1 MRRDTSA
8 IDLEDVSAYLDGE
21 LDEARRAAVES
32 HLANRPEAAT
42 RLAEYRRRDEA
53 LRLAFARLSADQAKH
68 PTPRVIEARP
78 RAKRR
83 FPLTIAAAVL
93 GVTLGTTG
101 WWYGSTILENRALA
115 TLAHDAVTAHLLYAG
130 QPEQSPPLVSEDG
143 ERVSARLSAFLGT
156 EVKAPNLSTLGL
168 RLVGLHEV
176 PSDGG
181 PAALLVYQ
189 DADGREVSCYFKQL
203 AENRE
208 TDFMRMA
215 AARTNVI
222 YRLDEH
228 LGYAVV
234 GPLPVSALQ
243 RIAEAGYRQNSSEG
257 Q

>member
-1 MRRDTSA
+1 VRRDTSP

-21 LDEARRAAVES
+21 LGEARRAAVAS
-32 HLANRPEAAT
+32 HLADHPEAAA

-53 LRLAFARLSADQAKH
+53 LRLAFAQLSVDQMKR
-68 PTPRVIEARP
+68 PMPRVTQATSLGRH
-78 RAKRR
+78 R
-83 FPLTIAAAVL
+83 FRLAIAVAIL
-93 GVTLGTTG
+93 GVILGTTG
-101 WWYGSTILENRALA
+101 WWYGSTILEDRALA
-115 TLAHDAVTAHLLYAG
+115 TLAHEAVTAHLLYAS
-130 QPEQSPPLVSEDG
+130 QPGQSPLVTEDSEH
-143 ERVSARLSAFLGT
+143 VSARLSAFLGA

-168 RLVGLHEV
+168 RLVGLHEL
-176 PSDGG
+176 PSDRE

-189 DADGREVSCYFKQL
+189 DADGREVSCYFKHL

-208 TDFMRMA
+208 TGFGRMA
-215 AARTNVI
+215 AATTNVI

>member
-1 MRRDTSA
+1 MRRDTSP

-32 HLANRPEAAT
+32 HLADHPEAAA
-42 RLAEYRRRDEA
+42 RLGEYRRRDEA
-53 LRLAFARLSADQAKH
+53 LRLVFARLSADQAKH
-68 PTPRVIEARP
+68 PMPRVTRARSP
-78 RAKRR
+78 DKRR
-83 FPLTIAAAVL
+83 FRLAIAATVL
-93 GVTLGTTG
+93 GMTLGTTG

-115 TLAHDAVTAHLLYAG
+115 ILAHEAMTAHLLYAS
-130 QPEQSPPLVSEDG
+130 QPERSLVIEDSEH
-143 ERVSARLSAFLGT
+143 VSARLSAVLGA

-168 RLVGLHEV
+168 QPVGLREL

-189 DADGREVSCYFKQL
+189 DADGREVSCYFKHL

-208 TDFMRMA
+208 TGFTRMA
-215 AARTNVI
+215 AASMNVI

-234 GPLPVSALQ
+234 GPLPMSALQ
-243 RIAEAGYRQNSSEG
+243 RIAEAGYRQNSGER

>member
-1 MRRDTSA
+1 VRRDASP
-8 IDLEDVSAYLDGE
+8 IDFEDVSAYLDSE
-21 LDEARRAAVES
+21 LDEARCAAVAS
-32 HLANRPEAAT
+32 HLADHPEAAA

-53 LRLAFARLSADQAKH
+53 LRLAFARLSVDQAKH
-68 PTPRVIEARP
+68 PMPRVMQARSP
-78 RAKRR
+78 GKRR
-83 FPLTIAAAVL
+83 FPLAITVTVL
-93 GVTLGTTG
+93 GVILGTTG
-101 WWYGSTILENRALA
+101 WWYGSTFLENRALA
-115 TLAHDAVTAHLLYAG
+115 TLAHEAVTAHLLYAS
-130 QPEQSPPLVSEDG
+130 QPEQSPLVTEDSEH
-143 ERVSARLSAFLGT
+143 VSARLSAFLGA
-156 EVKAPNLSTLGL
+156 EVRAPNLSTLGL
-168 RLVGLHEV
+168 RLVGLHEL
-176 PSDGG
+176 PSDRG

-189 DADGREVSCYFKQL
+189 DADGREVSCYFKHL

-208 TDFMRMA
+208 TGFTQMA

>member
-1 MRRDTSA
+1 VRRDTSP

-21 LDEARRAAVES
+21 LDEARCAAVES
-32 HLANRPEAAT
+32 HLADHPEAAA

-53 LRLAFARLSADQAKH
+53 LRLVFARLSADQAKH
-68 PTPRVIEARP
+68 PMPRVTQARSP
-78 RAKRR
+78 GKRR
-83 FPLTIAAAVL
+83 FRLAIAATVL
-93 GVTLGTTG
+93 GMTLGTTG

-115 TLAHDAVTAHLLYAG
+115 ILAHEAVTAHLLYAR
-130 QPEQSPPLVSEDG
+130 QPEQSSLVIEDSEH
-143 ERVSARLSAFLGT
+143 VSARLSAVLGA

-168 RLVGLHEV
+168 QLVGLREL

-189 DADGREVSCYFKQL
+189 DADGREVSCYFKHL
-203 AENRE
+203 AENHE
-208 TDFMRMA
+208 TGFTRMA

-234 GPLPVSALQ
+234 GPLPMSALQ
-243 RIAEAGYRQNSSEG
+243 RIAEASYRQNSGER